1 MTHKRAWGAATGTAA
16 AATLVLTL
24 SGFMPTASSG
34 LNGDLN
40 SKDDTADLS
49 AQEIF
54 DKSRTATEGA
64 TSLRI
69 KVDAG
74 GTGGDR
80 TSESASAM
88 PSVDL
93 ALDRKGDC
101 TGTITEDGAAIEL
114 IKKGAKVW
122 IKPDAAFW
130 QRELPGKDGEAAQEL
145 LKNRYLYG
153 TTADPMLKDVAD
165 ACDLGKFLQDD
176 DEDKPT
182 NLQKGGTSSVDGTK
196 VVKLT
201 GKEDGKPV
209 TYYVAAEGKP
219 YMIKAEG
226 EDDGQKLSA
235 MFSDYD
241 KPVPSKTPSAD
252 ETVDVSKLNS
262 ELQST

>member
-1 MTHKRAWGAATGTAA
+1 MTSTTAA
-16 AATLVLTL
+16 AALALTL
-24 SGFMPTASSG
+24 TGFAPAATSRNDG
-34 LNGDLN
+34 G
-40 SKDDTADLS
+40 TADLS

-54 DKSRTATEGA
+54 EKSRTATEGA

-74 GTGGDR
+74 KAGGDR
-80 TSESASAM
+80 AGKEAM

-114 IKKGAKVW
+114 IKKGEKVW

-130 QRELPGKDGEAAQEL
+130 QHELPGRDGEAAQEL

-153 TTADPMLKDVAD
+153 TTADPMLQDVAD
-165 ACDLGKFLQDD
+165 ACDLNKFLQGD
-176 DEDKPT
+176 DEDEPT
-182 NLQKGGTSSVDGTK
+182 NLQKDGTSSLDGTK

-226 EDDGQKLSA
+226 EDDGQKLA
-235 MFSDYD
+235 AVFSDFD

-252 ETVDVSKLNS
+252 ETLDVSKLNNQ
-262 ELQST
+262 LQST